1 MRSIKAMVVTALA
14 VTVLGTA
21 VPAGAV
27 GYDRTNPVSNGCST
41 KGLVEET
48 RTSHTF
54 GAWSVRLRR
63 STVCGTAWALITRTD
78 GKKCGASGANCA
90 TATLTRVK
98 ADGTKSRSTRKQVA
112 GTTSQ
117 YSLQFIAVVGAKYTG
132 TVATYGGKKIGD
144 SATLRYNA
152 DGSWSLV

>member
-1 MRSIKAMVVTALA
+1 VRSIKFMMATALVTAFA
-14 VTVLGTA
+14 TA

-27 GYDRTNPVSNGCST
+27 GYDRTNPVSDGCST
-41 KGLVEET
+41 KGLVDET
-48 RTSHTF
+48 RTARTF
-54 GAWSVRLRR
+54 GTWTVRLRR
-63 STVCGTAWALITRTD
+63 STVCGTAWAVITRTD

-90 TATLTRVK
+90 TAALTRIKV
-98 ADGTKSRSTRKQVA
+98 DGTKSRSTRKQVA

-117 YSLQFIAVVGAKYTG
+117 YSLQFVAVVGARYTG

-144 SATLRYNA
+144 SAVLRYNA